1 MPEIEIE
8 LEPIAEGQAELA
20 REIGQLEAEGK
31 RILDIRYPDWAA
43 DIWELFPTHKRAMPG
58 PMAPTARLNTHSPIP
73 DEWRSSSI
81 KTNHRALRQRWP
93 LRVDPLR
100 FSQDRRERPESAQPR
115 RPDASR

>member
-43 DIWELFPTHKRAMPG
+43 DDLGI
-58 PMAPTARLNTHSPIP
+58 IP
-73 DEWRSSSI
+73 DAQTGNAGTVGLMAVRSEVERFGA
-81 KTNHRALRQRWP
+81 TNWAR
-93 LRVDPLR
+93 
-100 FSQDRRERPESAQPR
+100 
-115 RPDASR
+115 